1 VDLAGLGEPAGPPA
15 VGCEAG
21 GCTHVTKEPYD
32 LDDFQVARR
41 LVAHRLTAGRRVDGW
56 LDRWLHTFPF
66 FTGAGIVVAFG
77 LAIRDMLRLRDEIF
91 DRKP

>member
-1 VDLAGLGEPAGPPA
+1 MGWLKLLAVWSLIPTYSLAGGLIGFG
-15 VGCEAG
+15 
-21 GCTHVTKEPYD
+21 
-32 LDDFQVARR
+32 
-41 LVAHRLTAGRRVDGW
+41 

-66 FTGAGIVVAFG
+66 FMGAGLVVAFG

>member
-1 VDLAGLGEPAGPPA
+1 MTSMGFLKSLAVWSLIPTYSLAGGLIGYG
-15 VGCEAG
+15 
-21 GCTHVTKEPYD
+21 
-32 LDDFQVARR
+32 
-41 LVAHRLTAGRRVDGW
+41 
-56 LDRWLHTFPF
+56 LDRWLHAFPF